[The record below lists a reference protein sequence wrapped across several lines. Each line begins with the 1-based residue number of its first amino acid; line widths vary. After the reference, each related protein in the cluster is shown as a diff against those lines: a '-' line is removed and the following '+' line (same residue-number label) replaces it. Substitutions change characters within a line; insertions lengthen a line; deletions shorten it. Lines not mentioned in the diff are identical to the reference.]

1 MAFYRELDYK
11 HFVDRV
17 GGLQFSVMS
26 PDEIRRSSVAEITTQ
41 ETYEGDNPKV
51 CGLFD
56 PRMGV
61 LDHGK
66 TCPTDSL
73 DNRLCPGYF
82 GHIEL
87 ATPVIHVQFYNYII
101 KTLKCICWRCSSC
114 LVDLKNPTISS
125 VLKKKTGY
133 HRLNYVNTLCKTVK
147 RCGEKNEEG
156 GGGCGALKPTNIKK
170 DSSSIGK
177 VCVEWKTKDV
187 DARSKKMIWVASD
200 ILQILKRIS
209 EEDAELMGFNP
220 NWCRPEWLI
229 CTVLPVSP
237 PAVRPSVRNE
247 SNTRME
253 DDLTHKLCDIV
264 KTNRIL
270 KQKIEGDAPKNVIDE
285 WSQLLQYH
293 VATLVDNSQ
302 PGVPPAT
309 QRHGRPLKS
318 IRERL
323 RSKEGRVRGNL
334 MGKRVDFSARSVISP
349 DPNIEIDQL
358 GVPKKIAKNLTV
370 PEKVSV
376 YNRDIL
382 YRLVRRGANVWPG
395 AKSIKR
401 ASDGQII
408 SLKHIDCSQI
418 ELHIGDIVNRHLMD
432 EDTVLFNRQ
441 PSLHRMSMM
450 AHRVKVMDYS
460 TFRLNVSVT
469 TPYNADFDG
478 DEMNMHVPQSIQTA
492 IEIQN
497 LASVTSQILSPAQ
510 NKPII
515 GFVQDCIIGS
525 YMFTQ
530 YGQMFTREQVIDIL
544 MSCSWFD
551 GDIPDPSIRS
561 GTSTA
566 DLPEWFNHLKYGA
579 LIDEE
584 SDVLTRDLWLGHQL
598 FSTVLPNVNLERE
611 NGSFKDCVA
620 QDKDKNR
627 ICIKEGVVKSGVFD
641 KKILGGSSGGL
652 IHVIC
657 NDYSSKSAKVMLDG
671 IQNIITK
678 FGLQHGYSVGV
689 GDLVATKNTMTN
701 IRKNIADKKEEVIQ
715 IIKSVHDGTLA
726 NKSGKDLNTE
736 FELLVNKYLNQAI
749 SETGN
754 LAAQQLPDDNRMV
767 GLVKSGSKGS
777 ILNIG
782 QMIAL
787 VGQQNV
793 DGKRIPYG
801 FTDRTLPHFHR
812 FDDGPSARG
821 FVENSFMK
829 GLNPHEFFFHAMGGR
844 EGVIDTAVKTSET
857 GYIQRKL
864 MKAMEDLRVEEDF
877 SVRNA
882 NNHIIQFLYGDDG
895 MDPLKIEKQSIPF
908 LPMTYRQ
915 MVDNYYLRNDETTLK
930 THYTESIVSN
940 IKKNTKKYT
949 DAFEQS
955 LLDIYNLRCFIIENI
970 FKFENKNEVYYPLN
984 IARIVYNFKTKFP
997 VSVLGISDLDPL
1009 YAFKRIQEIEKVCH
1023 VDNDKTINK
1032 VFKSLVL
1039 SNLSP
1044 WYAVKVHKLSKMAFD
1059 AVVDY
1064 LLVHYSQ
1071 CLCDPG
1077 SLVGVIAA
1085 QSIGEP
1091 ATQMTLNT
1099 FHFAGVGAK
1108 SEVVRGVPRLK
1119 EIISATQNIKSPL
1132 ISVYLTDQF
1141 SEKKD
1146 LAMTVLNNLE
1156 ITNIRDILKSSKI
1169 YFDNSTSLKETHIE
1183 SDQGLLDS
1191 YSHFMD
1197 LLQSDEEDTKKSKW
1211 VLRLEFDRAKMVEKD
1226 IRMFDIYQEISKKFR
1241 DEIHCVFSDDNAE
1254 DLIFRI
1260 HCKLSDDDSEN
1271 SEEDMVYLL
1280 KTLESSIVND
1290 ITLKGIKGIQKV
1302 SMSKEENLMKPVGR
1316 EYKKVPQWVI
1326 DANGD
1331 NLLDIMNHP
1340 SVDFSKTYSNNTN
1353 DIYEVFGIEAAREA
1367 IIREITE
1374 LLSFDGTYI
1383 NHRHIS
1389 LLADIMTNR
1398 GHIMSIDRHGI
1409 NKSDRGPLAKCSF
1422 EETPDVISKAAV
1434 FGEFDK
1440 MQGVSA
1446 NIMMGQEIESGTGFT
1461 DVILDEE
1468 KYAQLY
1474 QTSIEKQYVP
1484 QDEAQQLED
1493 LEDEWDHEACG
1504 EEDFGFTFEEEDI

>member
-1 MAFYRELDYK
+1 MSFYRELDYQN
-11 HFVDRV
+11 FVDRV

-26 PDEIRRSSVAEITTQ
+26 PEEIRRSSVAEITTQ

-87 ATPVIHVQFYNYII
+87 AVPVIHVQFYNYII
-101 KTLKCICWRCSSC
+101 KILKCVCWRCSSC
-114 LVDLKNPTISS
+114 LVDLDNPAISS
-125 VLKKKTGY
+125 VLQKKKGF
-133 HRLNYVNTLCKTVK
+133 HRLNYVASLCKTVK
-147 RCGEKNEEG
+147 RCGEKNEDG

-200 ILQILKRIS
+200 ILKIFKRITES
-209 EEDAELMGFNP
+209 DAVNMGFNP
-220 NWCRPEWLI
+220 NWCKPEWLI
-229 CTVLPVSP
+229 CSVLPVSP

-270 KQKIEGDAPKNVIDE
+270 KQKIEGNAPKNVIDE

-293 VATLVDNSQ
+293 VATLIDNSQ

-370 PEKVSV
+370 PEKVSQ
-376 YNRDIL
+376 YNKDIL
-382 YRLVRRGANVWPG
+382 YQLVRRGADNWPG

-408 SLKHIDCSQI
+408 SLKHIDQSQI
-418 ELHIGDIVNRHLMD
+418 QLNIGDIVNRHLMD

-478 DEMNMHVPQSIQTA
+478 DEMNMHVPQSVHA
-492 IEIQN
+492 ANEIDN
-497 LASVTSQILSPAQ
+497 LASVTTQILRPAQ

-530 YGQMFTREQVIDIL
+530 YKQMFLREQVIDIL
-544 MSCSWFD
+544 MSSSWFN
-551 GDIPDPSIRS
+551 GDIPEPILQK
-561 GTSTA
+561 GMKEK
-566 DLPEWFNHLKYGA
+566 DLPEWFSYERYGY
-579 LIDEE
+579 LILDKK
-584 SDVLTRDLWLGHQL
+584 LTRDLWLGYQL
-598 FSTVLPNVNLERE
+598 FSTVLPNINLERE
-611 NGSFKDCVA
+611 NGMYKDCVDG
-620 QDKDKNR
+620 DKDKNR
-627 ICIKEGVVKSGVFD
+627 ICIKEGVIKSGVFD

-657 NDYSSKSAKVMLDG
+657 NDYSSKSAKVLLDG
-671 IQNIITK
+671 IQNIVTK
-678 FGLQHGYSVGV
+678 FVLQHGYSVGV
-689 GDLVATKNTMTN
+689 GDLVASKGTMKK
-701 IRKNIADKKEEVIQ
+701 IRDNIADKKEEVIQ
-715 IIKSVHDGTLA
+715 IIKSVHDGTLT
-726 NKSGKDLNTE
+726 NKSGKDLNSE

-754 LAAQQLPDDNRMV
+754 LAAKQLPDDNRMV

-812 FDDGPSARG
+812 YDDGPSARG

-864 MKAMEDLRVEEDF
+864 MKAMEDLKVEEDF

-882 NNHIIQFLYGDDG
+882 SNHIVQFLYGDDG

-908 LPMTYRQ
+908 ISMSYRKL
-915 MVDNYYLRNDETTLK
+915 VDSYYLQCDQSDLNLYFTGK
-930 THYTESIVSN
+930 ITESISKNSN
-940 IKKNTKKYT
+940 TYQSMFEKNLY
-949 DAFEQS
+949 
-955 LLDIYNLRCFIIENI
+955 DIYNLRAFIIEKIN
-970 FKFENKNEVYYPLN
+970 KFENKNEVYYPLN
-984 IARIVYNFKTKFP
+984 ISRIIYNFKTKYP
-997 VSVLGISDLDPL
+997 STVMGISDLDPK
-1009 YAFKRIQEIEKVCH
+1009 YAFKRLEEIDSICK
-1023 VDNDKTINK
+1023 VDNDNTINK
-1032 VFKSLVL
+1032 LFKSLVL

-1044 WYAVKVHKLSKMAFD
+1044 WYAVNHHKLGKTAYD
-1059 AVVDY
+1059 AIVDY
-1064 LLVHYSQ
+1064 IVENYSQ

-1119 EIISATQNIKSPL
+1119 EIISASQNIKSPL
-1132 ISVYLTDQF
+1132 ISVYLNDEY
-1141 SEKKD
+1141 SENKD
-1146 LAMTVLNNLE
+1146 LALSILNNLE
-1156 ITNIRDILKSSKI
+1156 ITTIKNILKSSRI
-1169 YFDNSTSLKETHIE
+1169 YFDNSSGNITTHIE
-1183 SDQGLLDS
+1183 EDKGLLSSYGTFMNLLHTDDDDS
-1191 YSHFMD
+1191 VR
-1197 LLQSDEEDTKKSKW
+1197 KSKW
-1211 VLRLEFDRAKMVEKD
+1211 VLRLEFDRAKMIEKE
-1226 IRMFDIYQEISKKFR
+1226 IRMFDIYQEIYKKFR
-1241 DEIHCVFSDDNAE
+1241 DEIYCVFSDDNAE

-1260 HCKLSDDDSEN
+1260 HCKLNDDDCEN

-1290 ITLKGIKGIQKV
+1290 IILKGIKGINKV
-1302 SMSKEENLMKPVGR
+1302 SMSKEENIMKKVGR

-1340 SVDFSKTYSNNTN
+1340 SIDFTKTYSNNTN

-1461 DVILDEE
+1461 DIILDEE
-1468 KYAQLY
+1468 RYAELY
-1474 QTSIEKQYVP
+1474 KTSIDKRYVP
-1484 QDEAQQLED
+1484 TEGDEELEE
-1493 LEDEWDHEACG
+1493 LEQEWDNTECVDD
-1504 EEDFGFTFEEEDI
+1504 DFGFTFDDEDVG